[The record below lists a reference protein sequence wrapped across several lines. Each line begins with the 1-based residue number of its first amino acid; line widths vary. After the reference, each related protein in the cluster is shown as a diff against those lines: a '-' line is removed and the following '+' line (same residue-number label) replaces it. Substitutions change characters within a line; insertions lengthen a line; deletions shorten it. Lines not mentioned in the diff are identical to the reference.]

1 MELAHAFGFNAKTYV
16 LTAITAERY
25 VMVFSPAWYQLHRP
39 KHFSEIMCTILWG
52 LSGMLAII
60 LYYSCYLET
69 DTLLM
74 ETNQHCEP
82 TKVARVIINLLVFLP
97 IMVFSTYLIFTRML
111 SVSQETPLR
120 RLDITIVATVLLFL
134 IFAASVR
141 IIEIIARWVPKIHI
155 PILFLILHFLDAID
169 SSGNPYVYLI
179 VGYSKTKTD
188 CEKPL
193 QTLLERALLDDGTTE
208 IMRKRAKPRTEPRID
223 ITLIILVALSFI
235 CIVTFQTLGIVSSW
249 VTTLREPTLFHL
261 SLLFDSIK
269 TSINPLVYFFV
280 GNRQRQKTAEPMYK
294 LLERALN
301 DKESTDALDTS

>member
-1 MELAHAFGFNAKTYV
+1 MAETYSLSFHTIGQHKYAATELETGYSLQKTIVVISIPICILGLLGNAIIFCLLCCSIKKTNFTVYFLNLVVADFVVLIYYVIVFALFLKAVPISLYSLNIMELAHAFGFNAKTYV

-82 TKVARVIINLLVFLP
+82 TKMARVIINLLVFLP

-208 IMRKRAKPRTEPRID
+208 M
-223 ITLIILVALSFI
+223 
-235 CIVTFQTLGIVSSW
+235 
-249 VTTLREPTLFHL
+249 
-261 SLLFDSIK
+261 
-269 TSINPLVYFFV
+269 
-280 GNRQRQKTAEPMYK
+280 
-294 LLERALN
+294 
-301 DKESTDALDTS
+301 

>member
-1 MELAHAFGFNAKTYV
+1 MAETYSLSFHTIGQHKYVATELETGYSLQKAIMVVSIPICILGLLGNAIIFCLLCCSIKKTNFTVYFLNLVVADFVVLIYYVIVFVLFLKAVPISLYSLNIMELAHAFGFNAKTYV

-25 VMVFSPAWYQLHRP
+25 VMVFFPAWYQLHRP

-52 LSGMLAII
+52 LSGLLAII

-82 TKVARVIINLLVFLP
+82 TKMARVIINLLVFLP

-179 VGYSKTKTD
+179 VGYLKTKTD
-188 CEKPL
+188 CEKPF

-208 IMRKRAKPRTEPRID
+208 T
-223 ITLIILVALSFI
+223 
-235 CIVTFQTLGIVSSW
+235 
-249 VTTLREPTLFHL
+249 
-261 SLLFDSIK
+261 
-269 TSINPLVYFFV
+269 
-280 GNRQRQKTAEPMYK
+280 
-294 LLERALN
+294 
-301 DKESTDALDTS
+301 

>member
-1 MELAHAFGFNAKTYV
+1 MAETYSLSFHTIGQHNYAATELETGYSLQKTIMVISIPICILGLLGNAIIFCLLCCSIKKTNFTVYFLNLVVADFVVLIYYVIVFILFLKAVPISLYSLNIMELAHAFGFNAKTYV

-39 KHFSEIMCTILWG
+39 KHFSEIMCTILWV
-52 LSGMLAII
+52 LSGLLAII

-74 ETNQHCEP
+74 EANHHCEP
-82 TKVARVIINLLVFLP
+82 TKMARVIINLLVFLP

-179 VGYSKTKTD
+179 VGYSKTPTD

-208 IMRKRAKPRTEPRID
+208 M
-223 ITLIILVALSFI
+223 
-235 CIVTFQTLGIVSSW
+235 
-249 VTTLREPTLFHL
+249 
-261 SLLFDSIK
+261 
-269 TSINPLVYFFV
+269 
-280 GNRQRQKTAEPMYK
+280 
-294 LLERALN
+294 
-301 DKESTDALDTS
+301 

>member
-1 MELAHAFGFNAKTYV
+1 MAETYSLSFHTIGQHKYIATELETGYSLQKAIMVVSIPICTLGLLGNAIIFCLLCCSIKKTNFTVYFLNLVVADFVVLIYYVIVFVLFLKAVPISLYSLNIMELAHAFGFNAKTYV

-52 LSGMLAII
+52 LSGLLAII

-82 TKVARVIINLLVFLP
+82 TKMARVIINLLVFLP
-97 IMVFSTYLIFTRML
+97 IMVFSTYLILTRML
-111 SVSQETPLR
+111 NVSQETPLR

-179 VGYSKTKTD
+179 VGYSKTKTG
-188 CEKPL
+188 CEKL
-193 QTLLERALLDDGTTE
+193 FQTLLERALLDDGTTE
-208 IMRKRAKPRTEPRID
+208 T
-223 ITLIILVALSFI
+223 
-235 CIVTFQTLGIVSSW
+235 
-249 VTTLREPTLFHL
+249 
-261 SLLFDSIK
+261 
-269 TSINPLVYFFV
+269 
-280 GNRQRQKTAEPMYK
+280 
-294 LLERALN
+294 
-301 DKESTDALDTS
+301 